1 MKLGDIKSI
10 SHCPARTS
18 QIDFLLNRFPVAFR
32 ICSAGSL
39 GSADPLLRRAGASA
53 PSSWPRQTS
62 LHLELN
68 GFPGFTFC
76 HSHSFNA
83 TGRVFHEETRI
94 IAFKDT
100 EFLVRGHVHMTSV
113 LRREGEGLA

>member
-1 MKLGDIKSI
+1 M
-10 SHCPARTS
+10 
-18 QIDFLLNRFPVAFR
+18 AFR

-68 GFPGFTFC
+68 GFNGFRTFYLLQ
-76 HSHSFNA
+76 FNA
-83 TGRVFHEETRI
+83 KCRVFHGETRI

-100 EFLVRGHVHMTSV
+100 EFLVRGHVHMTSA
-113 LRREGEGLA
+113 LREEVRG